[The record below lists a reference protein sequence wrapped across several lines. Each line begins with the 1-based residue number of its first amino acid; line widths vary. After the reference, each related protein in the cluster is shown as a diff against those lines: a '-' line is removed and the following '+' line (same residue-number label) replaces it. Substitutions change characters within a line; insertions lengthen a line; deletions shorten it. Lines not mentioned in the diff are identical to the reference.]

1 MKTYF
6 VYIMASESGTLY
18 IGVTNDLERR
28 YWQHRNEVF
37 EGFSKKYKCNKLVYY
52 EDTTDVNSAIA
63 REKQLKNWRRDKK
76 EWLIRKMNP
85 GWLDLLVERDSSIS
99 SALGGLQSE

>member
-1 MKTYF
+1 
-6 VYIMASESGTLY
+6 MASESGTLY